1 MHLKEFVD
9 SRTYEP
15 VAADVAEGIVH
26 DSKIGN
32 GSPLTTRLAKQSG
45 DRRRRLMDQW
55 HQDRINRLSR
65 RRHSLLGR
73 ASQCGPRH
81 GPRAKARAQS

>member
-1 MHLKEFVD
+1 MHLKEFAD
-9 SRTYEP
+9 SGTYEP
-15 VAADVAEGIVH
+15 VAADVGESIGH
-26 DSKIGN
+26 GSKIDN

-45 DRRRRLMDQW
+45 DRRRKLIDQW

-73 ASQCGPRH
+73 ASQCGSASR
-81 GPRAKARAQS
+81 PRAKAGA